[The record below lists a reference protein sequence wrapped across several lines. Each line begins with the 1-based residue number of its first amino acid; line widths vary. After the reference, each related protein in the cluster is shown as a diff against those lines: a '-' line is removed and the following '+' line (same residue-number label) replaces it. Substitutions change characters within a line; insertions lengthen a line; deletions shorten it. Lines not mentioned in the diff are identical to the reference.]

1 MEQAI
6 KLSLQSPAATV
17 GAARHGPA
25 AAVAPAMLQSCK
37 KQEIAAPVGTVSPI
51 EDPVQKQPTADAN
64 DAVRGNGQKA
74 EPVQKEDAQ
83 SVSPDSFA
91 VRLDSSPRSA
101 PAKRACTASK

>member
-1 MEQAI
+1 MDQAI

-25 AAVAPAMLQSCK
+25 AAVAPASAPPCK
-37 KQEIAAPVGTVSPI
+37 EEKVAAPVGTVSPI
-51 EDPVQKQPTADAN
+51 ENSVEKQPTADAS
-64 DAVRGNGQKA
+64 DAVWDNCTKP

-91 VRLDSSPRSA
+91 LHLESSPASV
-101 PAKRACTASK
+101 PAKRACTASR